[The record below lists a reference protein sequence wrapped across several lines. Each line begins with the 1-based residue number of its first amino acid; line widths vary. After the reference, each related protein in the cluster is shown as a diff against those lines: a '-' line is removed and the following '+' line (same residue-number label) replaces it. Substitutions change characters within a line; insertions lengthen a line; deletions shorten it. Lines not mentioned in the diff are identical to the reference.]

1 MAKICCLSGTRPL
14 LPLHSQ
20 FRRNHGVQSCSN
32 TYTLN
37 SRNTYASL
45 NREKESETPQV
56 LKIAVSGVTELLR
69 LFSPSNQ
76 TSTSLEK
83 QKEEFP
89 APSVD
94 DVLRIIESDYDNAYF
109 VTGNFTSS
117 IYAENCIFE
126 DPTIKF
132 RGRELYVRNLKLLVP
147 FFDCASII
155 LQKIEKDVD
164 SDTNFVLAS
173 WKLRTN
179 LKLPW
184 RPLISIDGS
193 TIYEL
198 NEDCKIVKH
207 VESWNVS
214 ALEAVLQ
221 IFSLKFEN
229 SGG

>member
-1 MAKICCLSGTRPL
+1 MAKLWCFSGTPL
-14 LPLHSQ
+14 LPSRNQ
-20 FRRNHGVQSCSN
+20 FRRNHGVQRCSN
-32 TYTLN
+32 TN
-37 SRNTYASL
+37 MPKSMNTCASM
-45 NREKESETPQV
+45 NKESESETPQI
-56 LKIAVSGVTELLR
+56 LKIVVTGVTELLR
-69 LFSPSNQ
+69 LFSPSFDRSSFEIQ
-76 TSTSLEK
+76 RDQFPIST
-83 QKEEFP
+83 
-89 APSVD
+89 VD
-94 DVLRIIESDYDNAYF
+94 DVLSIIKSDYDNAYF

-132 RGRELYVRNLKLLVP
+132 RGRELYARNLKLLVP
-147 FFDCASII
+147 FFDQASII

-164 SDTNFVLAS
+164 SDRNFVLAS

-193 TIYEL
+193 TVYEL
-198 NEDCKIVKH
+198 NEDYRIVRH

-214 ALEAVLQ
+214 AVEAVFQ
-221 IFSLKFEN
+221 IFSLN

>member
-1 MAKICCLSGTRPL
+1 MAKIWCFSGTPPL
-14 LPLHSQ
+14 QSLHNQ
-20 FRRNHGVQSCSN
+20 FGRSHAVQRCSKAKKPN
-32 TYTLN
+32 M
-37 SRNTYASL
+37 RKKTYASL
-45 NREKESETPQV
+45 NRENESETPQI
-56 LKIAVSGVTELLR
+56 LKIAVTGVTELLR
-69 LFSPSNQ
+69 LFSPSSNQ
-76 TSTSLEK
+76 TTTSLD
-83 QKEEFP
+83 EFP
-89 APSVD
+89 PSTVD
-94 DVLRIIESDYDNAYF
+94 DVLRIIKSDYDNAYF

-117 IYAENCIFE
+117 IYADNCIFE

-132 RGRELYVRNLKLLVP
+132 RGRELYARNLKLLVP
-147 FFDCASII
+147 FFDSASII
-155 LQKIEKDVD
+155 LQKIDKDID

-198 NEDCKIVKH
+198 NEDYKIVRH

-214 ALEAVLQ
+214 AVEAVLQ

-229 SGG
+229 SDG